1 MSTQLAT
8 ASVTSRLSGQP
19 GRAIV
24 AARGHHFIVDSPP
37 PLGGPN
43 EEINPIDVLLSA
55 LATCGTFV
63 CETAAHEMDIPLDAV
78 AVTAAGDF
86 DPRGV
91 CDESVDPR
99 IQEFRVRLALSGP
112 TEEQAEALAEA
123 FRTRC
128 PVYTTLTRAAPIELE
143 IAVKPPSPSLRKE
156 RKMKVVHC
164 RDVGFDCEG
173 VVRAETEEEVLRQVA
188 EHARTVH
195 DVEVTPELAEQVKG
209 LIRDE
214 E

>member
-1 MSTQLAT
+1 MSNPLAT
-8 ASVTSRLSGQP
+8 ASVTSRLSGQS

-43 EEINPIDVLLSA
+43 EEINPIDVLLAA

-63 CETAAHEMDIPLDAV
+63 CETAAQEMNIPLEAI

-91 CDESVDPR
+91 CGEAVDPR
-99 IQEFRVRLALSGP
+99 MQAFRVRLALAGP
-112 TEEQAEALAEA
+112 TEGQAEALAEA

-128 PVYTTLTRAAPIELE
+128 PAYTTLSRAAPVELE
-143 IAVKPPSPSLRKE
+143 IAVEPSPNSRKE
-156 RKMKVVHC
+156 
-164 RDVGFDCEG
+164 
-173 VVRAETEEEVLRQVA
+173 
-188 EHARTVH
+188 
-195 DVEVTPELAEQVKG
+195 
-209 LIRDE
+209 
-214 E
+214 

>member
-1 MSTQLAT
+1 MSNPLAT
-8 ASVTSRLSGQP
+8 ASVTSRLSGLS

-43 EEINPIDVLLSA
+43 EEINPIDVLLAA

-63 CETAAHEMDIPLDAV
+63 CETAAQEMNISLDAI

-91 CDESVDPR
+91 CGEAVDPR
-99 IQEFRVRLALSGP
+99 MQAFRVRLALTGP
-112 TEEQAEALAEA
+112 TGAQAEALAEA

-128 PVYTTLTRAAPIELE
+128 PVYTTLSRAAPVELE
-143 IAVKPPSPSLRKE
+143 IAVEPSPNSRKE
-156 RKMKVVHC
+156 
-164 RDVGFDCEG
+164 
-173 VVRAETEEEVLRQVA
+173 
-188 EHARTVH
+188 
-195 DVEVTPELAEQVKG
+195 
-209 LIRDE
+209 
-214 E
+214 